1 MYQKWPLIARHCDFV
16 ILEALAHAAYQNKFF
31 NGKGNSP
38 GVIPVK
44 TSRAEKGAG
53 NRVMEPTTRL
63 DIARDRRL

>member
-1 MYQKWPLIARHCDFV
+1 LIARHCDFI
-16 ILEALAHAAYQNKFF
+16 ILEALAYTAYQNKFF

-53 NRVMEPTTRL
+53 NKVMEPTIRL
-63 DIARDRRL
+63 DVARDGRL